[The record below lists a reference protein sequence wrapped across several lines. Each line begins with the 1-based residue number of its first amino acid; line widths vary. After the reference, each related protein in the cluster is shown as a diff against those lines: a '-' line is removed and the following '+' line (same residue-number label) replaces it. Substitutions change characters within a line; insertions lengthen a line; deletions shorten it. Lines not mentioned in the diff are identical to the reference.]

1 MMVCGHH
8 AVHAGMPVQVLLY
21 CALFGSLAASTQQHL
36 PAMLQQLKLDGQ
48 ARLGR
53 GVVEYAESLG
63 LVPVDTLEH
72 VGTHLTSVSSQ
83 APPLAPV
90 HYVRYL
96 WQVRTA

>member
-1 MMVCGHH
+1 M
-8 AVHAGMPVQVLLY
+8 QVLLY
-21 CALFGSLAASTQQHL
+21 CALFGSLAFSTKQHL

-48 ARLGR
+48 ACLGR

-72 VGTHLTSVSSQ
+72 VGSHLASLASQ
-83 APPLAPV
+83 APPLAPM

-96 WQVRTA
+96 WQARAA